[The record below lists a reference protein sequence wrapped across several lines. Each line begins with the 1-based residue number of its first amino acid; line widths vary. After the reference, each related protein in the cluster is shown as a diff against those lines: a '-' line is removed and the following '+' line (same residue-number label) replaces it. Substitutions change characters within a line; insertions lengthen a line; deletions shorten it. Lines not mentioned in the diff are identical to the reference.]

1 MGAVKTLHLLL
12 LLTVGLGCSKTDWS
26 NPGPQD
32 VFEQF
37 LLDLSQR
44 ENERAFAAITPE
56 DRDALTRA
64 LASLDVPEAVRPQPH
79 EMLVVAGVDS
89 PYEIKRIEVEPRLD
103 APPAPGTRVR
113 LKLTFAGPREAE
125 AFMVWDGTNWFVDL
139 PLEAT

>member
-1 MGAVKTLHLLL
+1 MKTLLL
-12 LLTVGLGCSKTDWS
+12 LLLLPVGFGCSETDWS

-44 ENERAFAAITPE
+44 ENEKAFAAIVPE
-56 DRDALTRA
+56 DRVTLTRA
-64 LASLDVPEAVRPQPH
+64 LQNLQVPDAVKPQPH
-79 EMLVVAGVDS
+79 QMLVVAGVDS

-113 LKLTFAGPREAE
+113 LKLTFEGPREAE
-125 AFMVWDGTNWFVDL
+125 AFMVWDGKNWFVDL
-139 PLEAT
+139 PLESI